1 MQSSRISVTC
11 IPSSALPES
20 AAGSSGV
27 SDRRHAFD
35 EFWSATTRAPRWTEG
50 SRPLLARSLMALMVC
65 SALTACGGGG
75 GGGAVNTNPAPQ
87 AVTPVTPSVAPGTN
101 SQDVQGGNGTD
112 AQNGTSSDNRGQG
125 GVAGGN
131 AGGGNGS
138 EGSAGNGNQNGAA
151 GGKNG
156 SQGTGH
162 GSGNTGSG
170 ASDAPVSVTPPSLP
184 GNDADPKSQKPTAAI
199 VRILGQ
205 VRGPAAA
212 AHPAS
217 LRLPQGSTSIAYDRQ
232 DPPRIWVINPDQDS
246 VSVLDSKT
254 RTLLHEIPLTVS
266 GRAET
271 APEKPATEHGPRTLA
286 IDNAGHVWV
295 ANRHSGSIS
304 IIDPATM
311 TVATRI
317 ALGVATQPYGVVA
330 APDGSG
336 IWVSTLGSQELL
348 QFDPVT
354 RQLKQRMALGPEVRH
369 LAITADSKRLLASRF
384 ITPALPGES
393 TLTPRTRGTG
403 FRGGEVLLI
412 DPARATLQRTIP
424 LAVSTLEDTPIQGR
438 GLPNYL
444 GAAAISPDGRSAW
457 IPSKQDNIQRGQS
470 RDGQPLDF
478 QSTVRAIV
486 SNLDLQAATPA
497 ERPARR
503 YDVDNSGQAS
513 AATYTP
519 DGRYVLVALETS
531 REISILNAATGTE
544 VRRLDVQRTPQ
555 GIAVSPDG
563 KQAAISNVMS
573 RTVSF
578 FDISALANDEPRA
591 ILPATA
597 TGTLKSAE
605 RMPAQ
610 LKRGKE
616 LFHDARDPRLARDRY
631 MSCASCHS
639 EGYGDGRVWDMS
651 SLGEGLRKTLSLQG
665 HGGKK
670 ARLHWSGNFDEVQD
684 FEQQIRA
691 LGGGSGLMPIG
702 SFELNGRNLPLGTP
716 KAGQSDDLDALAV
729 YVNSLNRYAPSPYR
743 NSDRNLTASAKAGES
758 LFASKGCA
766 TCHSNADLGG
776 DGLTRHD
783 IGTLKPAS
791 GTVQGKS
798 LTGITTP
805 SLRDAWYTF
814 PYLHDGSAATLEAA
828 IRVHNTNV
836 LTDQEVGSLAAYI
849 RQIGNGD

>member
-1 MQSSRISVTC
+1 MQSSRAFVTHV
-11 IPSSALPES
+11 PSSAHPES
-20 AAGSSGV
+20 AAGSSGAG
-27 SDRRHAFD
+27 SWLDAGAPLPSSERSPHRADRRQ
-35 EFWSATTRAPRWTEG
+35 
-50 SRPLLARSLMALMVC
+50 PLTRSLMALMVC
-65 SALTACGGGG
+65 SALAACGGGG
-75 GGGAVNTNPAPQ
+75 GGGGSAVNTNPDPQ
-87 AVTPVTPSVAPGTN
+87 AVTPVTPSVTPGTN
-101 SQDVQGGNGTD
+101 GQGAQGNNGTSS
-112 AQNGTSSDNRGQG
+112 QNGTSSDNHGLG
-125 GVAGGN
+125 SVGSGN
-131 AGGGNGS
+131 AASG
-138 EGSAGNGNQNGAA
+138 
-151 GGKNG
+151 NG
-156 SQGTGH
+156 SQGSTGNSNQNSAAGGSNGSPGTGN

-170 ASDAPVSVTPPSLP
+170 TSDAPVSVTSPNLP

-205 VRGPAAA
+205 VRGPSAAA
-212 AHPAS
+212 NPAS

-254 RTLLHEIPLTVS
+254 RTLLREIPLTVS

-295 ANRHSGSIS
+295 TNRHSGSIS

-311 TVATRI
+311 TVTTRI
-317 ALGVATQPYGVVA
+317 ALGIATQPYGVVA

-354 RQLKQRMALGPEVRH
+354 RQLKQRMAMGPEVRH

-478 QSTVRAIV
+478 QNTVRAIV

-702 SFELNGRNLPLGTP
+702 SFELNGRSLPLGTP
-716 KAGQSDDLDALAV
+716 KAGQSEDLDALAA

-743 NSDRNLTASAKAGES
+743 NSDRSLTASAKAGES
-758 LFASKGCA
+758 LFASKGCS

-791 GTVQGKS
+791 GKVQGEA
-798 LTGITTP
+798 LTGLVAP
-805 SLRDAWYTF
+805 GLRDAWYTA
-814 PYLHDGSAATLEAA
+814 PYLHDGSANTLEAA
-828 IRVHNTNV
+828 IRAHNTNTFTTAE
-836 LTDQEVGSLAAYI
+836 LSSLAAYI
-849 RQIGNGD
+849 RQLGNGQ

>member
-1 MQSSRISVTC
+1 
-11 IPSSALPES
+11 
-20 AAGSSGV
+20 
-27 SDRRHAFD
+27 
-35 EFWSATTRAPRWTEG
+35 
-50 SRPLLARSLMALMVC
+50 MALMVC
-65 SALTACGGGG
+65 SALAACGGGG
-75 GGGAVNTNPAPQ
+75 GGGGGSAVNTTPDPQ
-87 AVTPVTPSVAPGTN
+87 AVTPVTPSVPPSAN
-101 SQDVQGGNGTD
+101 NQGAQGN
-112 AQNGTSSDNRGQG
+112 NGTSSQSGTSSDSRGQG
-125 GVAGGN
+125 SVAGGN
-131 AGGGNGS
+131 AASDNS
-138 EGSAGNGNQNGAA
+138 SQSSAGNGNQNSPS
-151 GGKNG
+151 GG
-156 SQGTGH
+156 STSTPGTGN

-170 ASDAPVSVTPPSLP
+170 ASDAPVSVTPPNLP
-184 GNDADPKSQKPTAAI
+184 GNDADPQSQKPTAAI

-205 VRGPAAA
+205 VRGPSAAA
-212 AHPAS
+212 TPAS
-217 LRLPQGSTSIAYDRQ
+217 LRLPQGSTSITYDRQ
-232 DPPRIWVINPDQDS
+232 NPPRIWVINPDQDS

-254 RTLLHEIPLTVS
+254 RTLLREIPLTVS

-295 ANRHSGSIS
+295 TNRHSGSIS

-311 TVATRI
+311 TVTTRI

-393 TLTPRTRGTG
+393 TLTPRTSGTG

-497 ERPARR
+497 ERPTRR

-651 SLGEGLRKTLSLQG
+651 SLGEGLRKTISLQG

-702 SFELNGRNLPLGTP
+702 SFELNGRSLPLGTP
-716 KAGQSDDLDALAV
+716 KAGQSDDLDALAA

-743 NSDRNLTASAKAGES
+743 NSDRSLTASAKAGES

-791 GTVQGKS
+791 GKVQGEV
-798 LTGITTP
+798 LTGLAAP
-805 SLRDAWYTF
+805 GLRDAWYTA
-814 PYLHDGSAATLEAA
+814 PYLHDGSADTLEAA
-828 IRVHNTNV
+828 IQAHNTNTFTAAE
-836 LTDQEVGSLAAYI
+836 LSSLAAYI
-849 RQIGNGD
+849 RQIGNGQ